1 MVREVG
7 IHDNDKVSC
16 CELQTVYV
24 GSPKTEFP
32 SAGADLDT
40 LRGVDFLELS
50 SDFLSAIRR
59 AIVDNNEFPLEVTV
73 KCLFSIEGRARWL
86 QGWTNCSVKVLFS
99 SHVIIG
105 RLRRSL

>member
-1 MVREVG
+1 MG
-7 IHDNDKVSC
+7 AMNLGW
-16 CELQTVYV
+16 CEKSASMIMTKFPVANCRVYV

-99 SHVIIG
+99 
-105 RLRRSL
+105 RCYYW